1 MQNLFLNSPT
11 NTSKFLKISVIKC
24 LLSFLMILSISA
36 CETSA
41 IETENEQIPTTT
53 QGYAEHIF
61 NSIDVEPRELKILT
75 HDSFDISEK
84 IIKEFETAYNAKI
97 TIFKAGSS
105 GAALSRAILEKSNP
119 SADILHGIDNTFLT
133 KAINENIFIEHK
145 SPWLKN
151 VDPRFLMDD
160 SYHVTPISYGYV
172 IINYDRQHL
181 ADLGLNPPDSLKQL
195 TEPDWKGKLVIQ
207 NPATSSPGLAFLLV
221 TIAEFG
227 DSSTS
232 EYSYTD
238 YWEDLKSND
247 VLIKDGW
254 SDSYYTDF
262 SLYGGDRPLVV
273 SYATSPAAEVYFSEG
288 KYTEPPTENLFI
300 DGASFLQ
307 IEGAG
312 ILKGSTNQELAKL
325 FINFMLQRTF
335 QEDIP
340 TRMFVYPVNK
350 FAEKPEFFRF
360 AEVPTLPAK
369 ISPQAIEESRE
380 TWIKTWT
387 DILLR

>member
-1 MQNLFLNSPT
+1 MRNISLYTTKNTNKSLKTSLSTCLFI
-11 NTSKFLKISVIKC
+11 FL
-24 LLSFLMILSISA
+24 LILVVSA
-36 CETSA
+36 CQNKETQ
-41 IETENEQIPTTT
+41 IENKQIQSTT

-61 NSIDVEPRELKILT
+61 KSIEVETRELKILT
-75 HDSFDISEK
+75 HDSFDVSEQ
-84 IIKEFETAYNAKI
+84 IIKEFESAYNAEI
-97 TIFKAGSS
+97 TILKAGSS

-133 KAINENIFIEHK
+133 KAISENIFIEHK

-151 VDPRFLMDD
+151 VDSRFLFDN

-172 IINYDRQHL
+172 IINYDKQHL
-181 ADLGLNPPDSLKQL
+181 IDLGLNPPKSLKQL

-232 EYSYTD
+232 EYSYAD

-288 KYTEPPTENLFI
+288 KYTVPPTENLLI

-312 ILKGSTNQELAKL
+312 ILKGSQNQELAKL

-340 TRMFVYPVNK
+340 TRMFVYPVNE
-350 FAEKPEFFRF
+350 FAKEPEFFRF

>member
-1 MQNLFLNSPT
+1 MRNISLYTTKNTNKSLKTSLSTCLFI
-11 NTSKFLKISVIKC
+11 FL
-24 LLSFLMILSISA
+24 LILVVSA
-36 CETSA
+36 CQNKETQ
-41 IETENEQIPTTT
+41 IENKQIQSTT

-61 NSIDVEPRELKILT
+61 KSIEVETRELKILT
-75 HDSFDISEK
+75 HDSFDVSEQ
-84 IIKEFETAYNAKI
+84 IIKEFESAYNAEI
-97 TIFKAGSS
+97 TILKAGSS

-133 KAINENIFIEHK
+133 KAISENIFVEHK

-151 VDPRFLMDD
+151 VDSRFLFDN

-172 IINYDRQHL
+172 IINYDKQHL
-181 ADLGLNPPDSLKQL
+181 IDLGLNPPKSLKQL

-288 KYTEPPTENLFI
+288 KYTVPPTENLLI

-312 ILKGSTNQELAKL
+312 ILKGSQNQ
-325 FINFMLQRTF
+325 
-335 QEDIP
+335 
-340 TRMFVYPVNK
+340 
-350 FAEKPEFFRF
+350 
-360 AEVPTLPAK
+360 
-369 ISPQAIEESRE
+369 
-380 TWIKTWT
+380 
-387 DILLR
+387 